1 MSKSKKYFYLSVLL
15 MLISLYFNTLNP
27 LLNAHFTSIIKLIF
41 VCSVVNCLILLIA
54 IRFADKSIKHL
65 PERPERRNWI
75 HKASKIQPLLLLIVL
90 VVHLLASLYTF
101 GII

>member
-1 MSKSKKYFYLSVLL
+1 
-15 MLISLYFNTLNP
+15 
-27 LLNAHFTSIIKLIF
+27 
-41 VCSVVNCLILLIA
+41 VVNCLILLIA

-65 PERPERRNWI
+65 PERRNWI

>member
-27 LLNAHFTSIIKLIF
+27 MLNMYITSIAKLIL
-41 VCSVVNCLILLIA
+41 VCSVVNFLILIFA

-65 PERPERRNWI
+65 PERRSWI
-75 HKASKIQPLLLLIVL
+75 HQASKVQPLLLLVVL
-90 VVHLLASLYTF
+90 IIHLIASLYTF

>member
-15 MLISLYFNTLNP
+15 MLISLFFNTLNP

-65 PERPERRNWI
+65 PERRNWI

>member
-15 MLISLYFNTLNP
+15 MLISLYFNTQNPWLNT
-27 LLNAHFTSIIKLIF
+27 HFTSIIKLILL
-41 VCSVVNCLILLIA
+41 CSIVNCVILLLA
-54 IRFADKSIKHL
+54 IRYADKSIKHL
-65 PERPERRNWI
+65 PERRSWI

-90 VVHLLASLYTF
+90 VLHLLASLYTF